1 MIAKA
6 QRKSVQ
12 ALPKTIPSLSHT
24 CFFSTVIAKDVIWK

>member
-12 ALPKTIPSLSHT
+12 ALPESIPSLSHT
-24 CFFSTVIAKDVIWK
+24 CCFNTVLPKDVIWK